1 MKDFL
6 KNVLFKH
13 QFSGTDL
20 LIFIIFIKIGNF
32 LASVGSF
39 SPLIQ
44 FLFIVILFLVLKLSD
59 AFTRF
64 LFKE

>member
-20 LIFIIFIKIGNF
+20 LIFITFIKIGNF
-32 LASVGSF
+32 LESIGNF
-39 SPLIQ
+39 SPVIQ
-44 FLFIVILFLVLKLSD
+44 LLFMVILFLVLKLSD